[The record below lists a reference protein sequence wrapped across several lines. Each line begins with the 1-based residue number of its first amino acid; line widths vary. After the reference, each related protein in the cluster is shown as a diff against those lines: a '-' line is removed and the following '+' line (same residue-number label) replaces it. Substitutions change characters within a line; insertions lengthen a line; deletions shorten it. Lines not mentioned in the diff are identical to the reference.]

1 MSEYSKEYFE
11 ITGVEI
17 GIDFSYMDIF
27 KKLKPNQ
34 AIARICEGLGTIG
47 IKNIDGI
54 PYLVKSNREEVNLNK
69 LLAEKED

>member
-1 MSEYSKEYFE
+1 MSEFSKEYYE
-11 ITGVEI
+11 ISGVQI

-34 AIARICEGLGTIG
+34 AMAMICEGLGTIG

-54 PYLVKSNREEVNLNK
+54 PFLVKSNGEEVNLNK
-69 LLAEKED
+69 LLTEKKD

>member
-1 MSEYSKEYFE
+1 MSEFSKEYNE
-11 ITGVEI
+11 ISEVEM

-34 AIARICEGLGTIG
+34 SIARICEGLGTIG

-54 PYLVKSNREEVNLNK
+54 PFLVKSNGQEVNLIK
-69 LLAEKED
+69 LLSEEK